1 MKVAILAGGL
11 GTRLQE
17 VTQVKPKPLVEI
29 GGQPVIWHIMKIYA
43 AQGFNEFV
51 VALGY
56 KGELIKDYFMRRHY
70 HSSSLTIKPRTGEIK
85 VHSND
90 CDDWTIHLLDTGAN
104 TQTGGRIKR
113 AQQFVG
119 NERLMVT
126 YGDGVAD
133 VNVNDLLKFH
143 AANGKLATLT
153 AVRPP
158 SRFGGLKLDGTRI
171 VNFEEKPQISEN
183 RINAGFFVL
192 EPEVA
197 NYISSDDT
205 IFEREPLETLAKEGQ
220 LHAFFHDGF
229 WQCMDT
235 VRDVRFLEEQW
246 ASGKAAWQ
254 IWKDN
259 ASPKTSN
266 VVSFAPTNSQVTP

>member
-17 VTQVKPKPLVEI
+17 VTTVKPKPLVEI

-70 HSSSLTIKPRTGEIK
+70 HSSSLTIKPKTGEIK
-85 VHSND
+85 VHND
-90 CDDWTIHLLDTGAN
+90 NCDDWTIHLLDTGAN

-113 AQQFVG
+113 AAEFIG
-119 NERLMVT
+119 NEKMMVT

-133 VNVNDLLKFH
+133 VNVNELLKFH
-143 AANGKLATLT
+143 ATHGKLATLT

-192 EPEVA
+192 EPQVA
-197 NYISSDDT
+197 NYIADDET
-205 IFEREPLETLAKEGQ
+205 IFERGPLESLAKEGQ

-254 IWKDN
+254 IWKDD
-259 ASPKTSN
+259 ASNKLSFTPPSN
-266 VVSFAPTNSQVTP
+266 TQVTP